1 MYYLEVSFCFESV
14 TSVVFVVAS
23 AVAAGVAVTGVAAA
37 EFGGLLLVEPFLV
50 FLSPGPLE

>member
-1 MYYLEVSFCFESV
+1 MYYLDVSFCFESV

-23 AVAAGVAVTGVAAA
+23 AVSAGVAAA
-37 EFGGLLLVEPFLV
+37 GVGGLLLLEPFLV